1 MSIITNIAGYK
12 FIKLNH
18 LAELS
23 TLLKNLCQNLKGT
36 ILVAEEGI
44 NISLAGSK
52 IDINNF
58 VEKFT
63 RDERFKDFE
72 FKVTYSDFIPFDKLV
87 AKIKKEIIAFA
98 VPGVEPE
105 KMTGKFISP
114 KEFKAWLDSNK
125 DIYILDVRNQCEI
138 AAGKFS
144 KAEDLKIEHFRD
156 FPDAAKK
163 ISNELKKKTIVMYCT
178 GGIRCE
184 KASALLIQEGFE
196 NVYQLEG
203 GILKYFEQCGN
214 AHYDGK
220 CFVFDNRTVIVK
232 DNFTTQGN

>member
-44 NISLAGSK
+44 NVSLAGSK

-87 AKIKKEIIAFA
+87 VKIKKEIIAFA

-125 DIYILDVRNQCEI
+125 DVYILDVRNQCEI

-196 NVYQLEG
+196 DVYQLEG

>member
-44 NISLAGSK
+44 NVSLAGSK

-87 AKIKKEIIAFA
+87 VKIKKEIIAFA

-196 NVYQLEG
+196 DVYQLEG